1 MMKAVFLFS
10 STDQLDWA
18 FIIIELL
25 VYRCWAT
32 TQFQLN
38 MLKSRFSAKSLI
50 NFFCK
55 WEFWPYHLQL
65 SLLANGQ
72 ILTGNVERCI
82 FIIFDKTIRWVIV
95 VTEVLIYIWW
105 STAQTKLKLE
115 DTLSFFL
122 RNIGFYFVNGD
133 ST

>member
-18 FIIIELL
+18 FVVIELL
-25 VYRCWAT
+25 VYRCWPT

-38 MLKSRFSAKSLI
+38 MLNSRFSTKSLI

-55 WEFWPYHLQL
+55 WEFLLYHLPL

-72 ILTGNVERCI
+72 IFTGNVER
-82 FIIFDKTIRWVIV
+82 FHYLWKTLWWVLV
-95 VTEVLIYIWW
+95 VTELLIYIWW
-105 STAQTKLKLE
+105 LTAQTKLKLE

-122 RNIGFYFVNGD
+122 RNIGFYLVNGD